1 MSINNK
7 INFKKSIDLYSYRV
21 YNYKCSKELQQI
33 YGLCIRQKCNLE
45 GDIMINKFYDEDN
58 TFVFVET
65 EEKLIMWLNGKC
77 EYTFIEMADNIPS
90 NIDEAYWISGLDIW
104 YPMKEI

>member
-1 MSINNK
+1 
-7 INFKKSIDLYSYRV
+7 
-21 YNYKCSKELQQI
+21 
-33 YGLCIRQKCNLE
+33 
-45 GDIMINKFYDEDN
+45 
-58 TFVFVET
+58 
-65 EEKLIMWLNGKC
+65 MWLNGKC